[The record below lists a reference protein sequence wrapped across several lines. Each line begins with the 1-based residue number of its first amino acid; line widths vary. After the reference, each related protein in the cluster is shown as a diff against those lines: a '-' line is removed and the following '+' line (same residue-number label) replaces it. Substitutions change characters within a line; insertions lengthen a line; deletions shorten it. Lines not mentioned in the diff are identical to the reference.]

1 MKNEHT
7 AKEAVKREYIRT
19 FCLENAVFCLT
30 MTTPVYI
37 ENFTKN
43 NKSSF
48 SLHVHRRKEILYIE
62 SGTATLHLPDREI
75 RLSSGDIYVLPEM
88 TFHWLELTSDKSK
101 MLCFNFIIEKLE
113 KLPYTDDLYSAFT
126 SAFDRIG
133 IYKTKLSAYMRELM
147 AKIAGAETEIML
159 FPPFAEFMLRFLELT
174 KQGIS
179 AAPEK
184 GSSNLDEHVRDI
196 YFSNGVDRFFNHCYP
211 NDTSL
216 AELAQALHMSVR
228 QTERRINSLYGMPMR
243 KRIIFMRL
251 VNAEFALAR
260 TDIPT
265 RVIAENIGFNNYNAF
280 LDAFRQQYGCT
291 PSEFRKKSRTDPA
304 KDDAV

>member
-43 NKSSF
+43 DRSSF
-48 SLHVHRRKEILYIE
+48 SLHVHRRKEMLYIE

-75 RLSSGDIYVLPEM
+75 ELSSGDIYVLPEM

-113 KLPYTDDLYSAFT
+113 NLPYTDDLYSSFT
-126 SAFDRIG
+126 SAFERIG
-133 IYKTKLSAYMRELM
+133 IFRAKLGGDMRRLM
-147 AKIAGAETEIML
+147 TKIANAETETML
-159 FPPFAEFMLRFLELT
+159 FPPFAEFMLLFLELT
-174 KQGIS
+174 GQETLPP
-179 AAPEK
+179 PEK
-184 GSSNLDEHVRDI
+184 NGANLDEHVRDI

-216 AELAQALHMSVR
+216 AELAEALHMSVR

-265 RVIAENIGFNNYNAF
+265 RVIAETIGFNNYNAF

-291 PSEFRKKSRTDPA
+291 PTEFRKKFRPESQ
-304 KDDAV
+304 KDDTI